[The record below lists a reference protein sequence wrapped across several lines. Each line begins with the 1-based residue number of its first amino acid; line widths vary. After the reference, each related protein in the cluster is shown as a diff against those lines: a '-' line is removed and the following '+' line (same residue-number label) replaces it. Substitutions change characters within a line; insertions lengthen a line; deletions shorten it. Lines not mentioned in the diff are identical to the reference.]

1 MVNILKH
8 GVDGTVITEW
18 RMVWSVEVSVVVIQ
32 LYFAFFRVNAVEE
45 RMLTG
50 LVNKLGR
57 DLGRNNLSLILALLL
72 PQLLLQLVILYHY
85 VN

>member
-1 MVNILKH
+1 MINILKH

-32 LYFAFFRVNAVEE
+32 FHFRLFRINAVEE
-45 RMLTG
+45 RMLAD
-50 LVNKLGR
+50 LINK
-57 DLGRNNLSLILALLL
+57 LGRNNLSLLLALLL
-72 PQLLLQLVILYHY
+72 PQLFLQLVILHHY

>member
-18 RMVWSVEVSVVVIQ
+18 CMVWSVEVSVVVIQ

-45 RMLTG
+45 RMLAA

-57 DLGRNNLSLILALLL
+57 DLERNNLSLLLALLL

>member
-45 RMLTG
+45 RVLTG

-72 PQLLLQLVILYHY
+72 PQLLLQLVILHHY

>member
-57 DLGRNNLSLILALLL
+57 DLGRNNLSLLLALLL
-72 PQLLLQLVILYHY
+72 PQLLLQLVILHHY

>member
-57 DLGRNNLSLILALLL
+57 DIGRNNLSLILALLL
-72 PQLLLQLVILYHY
+72 P
-85 VN
+85 

>member
-18 RMVWSVEVSVVVIQ
+18 CMVWSVEVSVVVIQ

>member
-8 GVDGTVITEW
+8 GVDGTVITKW
-18 RMVWSVEVSVVVIQ
+18 RMMWSVEVSVVVIQ
-32 LYFAFFRVNAVEE
+32 FHFRLFGVNAVEE
-45 RMLTG
+45 RMLAI

-57 DLGRNNLSLILALLL
+57 DNLRLLLALLL

>member
-1 MVNILKH
+1 MVNIQKH

-50 LVNKLGR
+50 LVNKLRR
-57 DLGRNNLSLILALLL
+57 DLGRNNLSLLLALLL

>member
-1 MVNILKH
+1 M
-8 GVDGTVITEW
+8 
-18 RMVWSVEVSVVVIQ
+18 MWSVKVSVVVIQ

-45 RMLTG
+45 RVLTS

-57 DLGRNNLSLILALLL
+57 DIGRNNLSLILALLL

>member
-1 MVNILKH
+1 
-8 GVDGTVITEW
+8 
-18 RMVWSVEVSVVVIQ
+18 MVWSVKVSVVVIQ

-45 RMLTG
+45 RVLTG

>member
-8 GVDGTVITEW
+8 GVDGTVITKW
-18 RMVWSVEVSVVVIQ
+18 CMVWSVEVSVVVIQ

-57 DLGRNNLSLILALLL
+57 DLGRNNLSLLLALLL

>member
-57 DLGRNNLSLILALLL
+57 DIGRNNLSLILALPL

>member
-1 MVNILKH
+1 
-8 GVDGTVITEW
+8 
-18 RMVWSVEVSVVVIQ
+18 MVWSVKVSVVVIQ

-45 RMLTG
+45 RMLAA

-57 DLGRNNLSLILALLL
+57 DLGRNNLSLLLALLL